1 MIVWPRSHRVVA
13 RNGDV
18 EKNAMRVT
26 AAPPRTGRAC
36 LDHSVVADGVCLMT
50 LLLCCQPPGLKS
62 VDCRQR
68 RRTQQGKKLQGTS
81 VPPRPCCVLVI
92 ILTSADGRRRHR
104 KQQERPLQGT
114 LVVPGPCRVVV
125 ILLVPANGKHK

>member
-50 LLLCCQPPGLKS
+50 LLLCCQPPG
-62 VDCRQR
+62 
-68 RRTQQGKKLQGTS
+68 
-81 VPPRPCCVLVI
+81 
-92 ILTSADGRRRHR
+92 
-104 KQQERPLQGT
+104 
-114 LVVPGPCRVVV
+114 
-125 ILLVPANGKHK
+125 